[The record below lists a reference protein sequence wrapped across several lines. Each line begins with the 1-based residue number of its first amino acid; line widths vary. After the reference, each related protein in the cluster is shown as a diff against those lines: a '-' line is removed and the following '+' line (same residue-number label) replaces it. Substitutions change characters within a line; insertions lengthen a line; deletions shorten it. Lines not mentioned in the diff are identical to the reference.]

1 MIGGDDRRKISQ
13 GGPEEEGREER
24 SVLNE
29 ERSLRAK

>member
-1 MIGGDDRRKISQ
+1 MIGGDDRRKISK
-13 GGPEEEGREER
+13 GGPEEEER